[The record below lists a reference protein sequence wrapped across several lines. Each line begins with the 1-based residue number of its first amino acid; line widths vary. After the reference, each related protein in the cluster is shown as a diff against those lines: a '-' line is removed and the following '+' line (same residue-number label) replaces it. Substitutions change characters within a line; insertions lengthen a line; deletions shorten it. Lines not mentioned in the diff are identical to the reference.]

1 MRFRAFAA
9 QNMAMTTSQNDGQL
23 QQKEAVE
30 DDQALSRSDSLIC
43 LSLIRGS
50 GEDSLDG
57 LMRPRC
63 PLTPSLSPRKR
74 TTSQSKT
81 EPPLL
86 RTNKRT
92 IYTAGRPPWYNVT
105 GTTFKEAFVI
115 GLCGGSASGKT
126 TVANKIIE
134 ALDVPWVVLLSMD
147 SFYKVLSK
155 EEQELAA
162 RNEYNFDHPD
172 AFDFELVVTVLRKLK
187 KGKSIKVPVYD
198 FTTHNRRKEW
208 KTVYGANVV
217 IFEGILAFAN
227 KELLKLL
234 DMKVFVDTDSDIRLV
249 RRLKRDITDRG
260 RDIAGVIKQYNKFVK
275 PAFEQYIEPTVQVAD
290 IVVPRGG
297 ENFVAL
303 DLIVQHVHSQL
314 EKRKL
319 RWDISALA
327 SAHQGQ
333 PLPKTLSVMESTP
346 QVRGMHTIIRNKE
359 TSRDEFI
366 FYSKRLMRLLI
377 EHALSF
383 LPLKPVSVETPQG
396 TVYEGKR
403 LSGKRITG
411 VSILRAGETMEQALM
426 AVCKDI
432 RLGKILIQTNHDTGE
447 PELHYLRLPKDLSE
461 DYVILMDST
470 VSTGAA
476 ALMAV
481 RVLLDHDVQ
490 EHKIF
495 LLSLLM
501 AEMGVHSVAYA
512 FPKVRIITTAV
523 DKNVND
529 EFHIIPGIGNF
540 GDRYFGTDAPS
551 DWYESDDGM
560 DY

>member
-1 MRFRAFAA
+1 M
-9 QNMAMTTSQNDGQL
+9 NSTSSGTPPD
-23 QQKEAVE
+23 QQPQPSPYYGGKGC
-30 DDQALSRSDSLIC
+30 DRSMSRSDS
-43 LSLIRGS
+43 GS
-50 GEDSLDG
+50 GEDSLDA
-57 LMRPRC
+57 LPCCIPRCC
-63 PLTPSLSPRKR
+63 PLTPSLSPQKR
-74 TTSQSKT
+74 TASQSQT

-86 RTNKRT
+86 RTNNRT

-134 ALDVPWVVLLSMD
+134 ALDIPWVVLLSMD
-147 SFYKVLSK
+147 SFYKVLNK

-162 RNEYNFDHPD
+162 KSEYNFDHPD
-172 AFDFELVVTVLRKLK
+172 AFDVELLVNVLRKLK

-198 FTTHNRRKEW
+198 FTSHCRRKEW

-234 DMKVFVDTDSDIRLV
+234 DMKVFVDTDSDIRLT
-249 RRLKRDITDRG
+249 RRLKRDVSQRG
-260 RDIAGVIKQYNKFVK
+260 RDIAGIIRQYNKFVK
-275 PAFEQYIEPTVQVAD
+275 PAFERYIEPTVQLAD

-297 ENFVAL
+297 DNFVAL

-314 EKRKL
+314 EKREITV
-319 RWDISALA
+319 RSALA

-333 PLPKTLSVMESTP
+333 PLPDTLSVLKSTP
-346 QVRGMHTIIRNKE
+346 QVRGMHTII
-359 TSRDEFI
+359 
-366 FYSKRLMRLLI
+366 RLMRLLI

-396 TVYEGKR
+396 GVYHGRR

-411 VSILRAGETMEQALM
+411 VSILRAGETMEPALR

-432 RLGKILIQTNHDTGE
+432 RLGKILIQTNLDTGE
-447 PELHYLRLPKDLSE
+447 PELHYLRLPKDISE
-461 DYVILMDST
+461 DFVILMDST

-481 RVLLDHDVQ
+481 RVLLDHDVA
-490 EHKIF
+490 EDKIF

-501 AEMGVHSVAYA
+501 AETGVHSVAYA
-512 FPKVRIITTAV
+512 FPKVRVITTAV
-523 DKNVND
+523 DKEVNHQ
-529 EFHIIPGIGNF
+529 FHIIPGIGNF

-551 DWYESDDGM
+551 DWCESDDGV
-560 DY
+560 DL

>member
-1 MRFRAFAA
+1 ME
-9 QNMAMTTSQNDGQL
+9 TTGSDCNVKPGDQQADGGM
-23 QQKEAVE
+23 EA
-30 DDQALSRSDSLIC
+30 DRTMSRSDS
-43 LSLIRGS
+43 GS
-50 GEDSLDG
+50 GDDSLDS
-57 LMRPRC
+57 LLNCVPRC

-147 SFYKVLSK
+147 SFYKVLNK

-162 RNEYNFDHPD
+162 KNEYNFDHPD
-172 AFDFELVVTVLRKLK
+172 AFDFELLVTVLRKLK

-198 FTTHNRRKEW
+198 FTSHCRRKEW

-234 DMKVFVDTDSDIRLV
+234 DMKVFVDTDSDIRLI
-249 RRLKRDITDRG
+249 RRLKRDISQRG
-260 RDIAGVIKQYNKFVK
+260 RDISGIIKQYNKFVK
-275 PAFEQYIEPTVQVAD
+275 PAFEQYIEPTVQSAD

-314 EKRKL
+314 EKREITV
-319 RWDISALA
+319 RSALA

-359 TSRDEFI
+359 TNRDEFI

-396 TVYEGKR
+396 GIYNGKR
-403 LSGKRITG
+403 LSGQRITG

-481 RVLLDHDVQ
+481 RVLLDHDVA
-490 EHKIF
+490 EDKIF

-523 DKNVND
+523 DKEVND
-529 EFHIIPGIGNF
+529 QFHIIPGIGNF

-551 DWYESDDGM
+551 DWCESDEGM
-560 DY
+560 DF